1 MARSTFSKIDPNPLR
16 RLLDLIYP
24 PKCPFCGRVLEKGED
39 GLCVEC
45 QETLPWT
52 EPGDGKDAEFCDSCL
67 SPLWYQGRVP
77 EGVRRFK
84 FRGGSA
90 HARLFGELMAQCLSD
105 RQERPADL
113 IVWVPLHPRRR
124 RKRGYDQSELLARRV
139 GELTGLPVVNRLKK
153 VRRTEVQSQI
163 QDAAARRANVS
174 GAYTLA
180 AGVELSGKRVVLVD
194 DVVTSGATLS
204 ECAFLLRQA
213 GAEAVT
219 GLTLARAR

>member
-1 MARSTFSKIDPNPLR
+1 MVRLIFSKIDAKPLQ

-24 PKCPFCGRVLEKGED
+24 PKCPFCGRMLEQGED

-52 EPGDGKDAEFCDSCL
+52 GPEDGKDVEFCDLCL
-67 SPLWYQGRVP
+67 SPLWYQGNVP
-77 EGVRRFK
+77 EGVRLFK
-84 FRGGSA
+84 FWDGST

-113 IVWVPLHPRRR
+113 IVWVPLHPKRR

-139 GELTGLPVVNRLKK
+139 GALTGLPVVPALNK
-153 VRRTEVQSQI
+153 VLHTEVQSQLK
-163 QDAAARRANVS
+163 DAAARRANVS

-180 AGVELSGKRVVLVD
+180 EGLELSGKRVVLVD
-194 DVVTSGATLS
+194 DVATSGATLS

-213 GAEAVT
+213 GAKSVT